1 MPRRRR
7 ILIKYG
13 PEGVVQRFIEGVRG
27 KGPIWERR
35 TIEGGQRFLP
45 AWYQRQT
52 VLTALALELA
62 QRGVPAEQRMIANL
76 HAIKR
81 LGTQY
86 KTEILN
92 DRLQALGIRPEAVEE
107 LARTI
112 GVRV

>member
-7 ILIKYG
+7 TLIKYG

-35 TIEGGQRFLP
+35 AIEGGQRFLP
-45 AWYQRQT
+45 AWYQKQS
-52 VLTALALELA
+52 VLTALALELTR
-62 QRGVPAEQRMIANL
+62 RGVPPEQRMIANL

-81 LGTQY
+81 LGSEF
-86 KTEILN
+86 KTEITN
-92 DRLQALGIRPEAVEE
+92 ERLQALGIRPEAVEE
-107 LARTI
+107 LARAI